1 MVADPPSV
9 ALAVDAPRIAAIVPC
24 FRVKDQVLD
33 VLGRIG
39 PECAAIYVVDDAC
52 PERTGDH
59 VDRMCTDARVRVLR
73 HAENQGVGGAVITGY
88 RAAIDDGCDVLV
100 KIDGD
105 GQMEPELLPAIVGPI
120 LAGQADYAKGNR
132 FYDLANIGRMP
143 TARIFGNVGLSFLTK
158 LSAGYWDIFDPT
170 NGYTAIHAAVARR
183 LPLEKVSRRYFFE
196 TDMLF
201 RLNTV
206 RAVVV
211 DVPMDAR
218 YGDESSGLRV
228 TRALGEFLVK
238 NLRNALKRIF
248 YNYFLRDFSVATL
261 ELVLGLALLTFGII
275 VGVDAWLTSART
287 GTPTLPGTVMLAGLP
302 ILAGLQLVV
311 AFVGFDI
318 ASVPR
323 RPLHPVLVRHA
334 SAQRS
339 KREAA
344 ANPRLPAPSPVRS
357 PAAVE
362 SPEDR

>member
-1 MVADPPSV
+1 MNAESSPLVVADGP
-9 ALAVDAPRIAAIVPC
+9 PRIAAIVPC
-24 FRVKDQVLD
+24 FRVKDHVLD
-33 VLGRIG
+33 VVACIG
-39 PECAAIYVVDDAC
+39 PECDRIYVVDDAC
-52 PERTGDH
+52 PQGTADH
-59 VDRMCTDARVRVLR
+59 VERYCRDPRVRVLR
-73 HAENQGVGGAVITGY
+73 HAENQGVGGAVMTGY

-105 GQMEPELLPAIVGPI
+105 GQMDPALLPAIVGPI
-120 LAGQADYAKGNR
+120 VTGQADYAKGNR

-143 TARIFGNVGLSFLTK
+143 TTRILGNVGLSFLTK

-183 LPLEKVSRRYFFE
+183 LPLDKISRRYFFE
-196 TDMLF
+196 TDVLF

-218 YGDESSGLRV
+218 YGDESSSLRV

-238 NLRNALKRIF
+238 NIRNTLKRIF

-261 ELVLGLALLTFGII
+261 ELVLGLALLTFGAV
-275 VGVDAWLTSART
+275 VGIGAWLTSART

-302 ILAGLQLVV
+302 ILAGLQLLV
-311 AFVGFDI
+311 AFIGVDI

-323 RPLHPVLVRHA
+323 RPLHPVLVRRPFP
-334 SAQRS
+334 QT
-339 KREAA
+339 
-344 ANPRLPAPSPVRS
+344 
-357 PAAVE
+357 PAASTPAKPLPSSTPSTHATATVDSSE
-362 SPEDR
+362 NR